1 MYREMGLEGLS
12 ASRKS
17 SCATMEAER
26 TSSTSPFRQI
36 MRSFSSREKMSL
48 VWMPP
53 ETVSV
58 TKGMG
63 RAEEGGCW
71 RFCWREG
78 VELRVDGKGW
88 KAVDMLRACG
98 WRVIVVRRARR
109 ADLVMGSIVNCGIG
123 VFVGCGGW

>member
-1 MYREMGLEGLS
+1 
-12 ASRKS
+12 
-17 SCATMEAER
+17 
-26 TSSTSPFRQI
+26 
-36 MRSFSSREKMSL
+36 MRSFSRREKMSL

-63 RAEEGGCW
+63 RAEEGGWLLGVCW
-71 RFCWREG
+71 R
-78 VELRVDGKGW
+78 VELRVGGKGW
-88 KAVDMLRACG
+88 KVVDMLRAWG